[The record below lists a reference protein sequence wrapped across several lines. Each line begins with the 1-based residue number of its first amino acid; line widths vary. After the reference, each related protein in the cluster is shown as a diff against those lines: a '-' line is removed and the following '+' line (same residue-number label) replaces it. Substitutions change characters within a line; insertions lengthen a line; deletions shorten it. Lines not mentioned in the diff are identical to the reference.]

1 MKRTARHHG
10 RLPTLALRTGGL
22 LIAGAMLV
30 GPPADGGSLYAQ
42 HDTSNRTAR
51 APASTTL
58 RQSLDQMAA
67 SLAATAGAHGL
78 EKVAVFEFS
87 DPRGEE
93 AAGGYDFRVLGRFCA
108 DELERCLLRRNSS
121 RYRSGEEKVHFQ
133 VVARHAAMLRGG
145 ERAVAGA
152 VRGSLRRG
160 DGHTVVLRCEL
171 VDTGRNHVVDTV
183 SATAALNTS
192 QWAMTGRSV
201 QVIAYDPGSDSF
213 TPPPGTV
220 DTASLA
226 DGPEGNH
233 PLDSVNPLNSASKV
247 PFDVE
252 ILVRN
257 PFDGK
262 MALRQPRFQGNE
274 MFMPLEQGEVY
285 AIRITNFTGRPALM
299 RLTVD
304 GLNTLPEKPKSFNRG
319 VYVVPANEQTTS
331 ESRVRVNLDAARP
344 WVLDPAHGDTSMVR
358 GFFSATGAHAK
369 YNEFVVVDAAESRA
383 AQQGYVQQI
392 GLITAAFY
400 EARGH
405 LVASPGRA
413 PLGDDPRGTGEGDSR
428 SPVGTGEGA
437 ERDESLR
444 QFRGVRPGNL
454 LGVIHVR
461 YGQPDTRPTNNP

>member
-1 MKRTARHHG
+1 MKRSARHHG
-10 RLPTLALRTGGL
+10 RLPTLAIRTAGL
-22 LIAGAMLV
+22 LIAGAMLI
-30 GPPADGGSLYAQ
+30 GPLADGGPLYAQ
-42 HDTSNRTAR
+42 RRTSNRTVR

-58 RQSLDQMAA
+58 RESLDRMAA
-67 SLAATAGAHGL
+67 SLASAARSHGL

-93 AAGGYDFRVLGRFCA
+93 AAGGYDLRVLGRFCA
-108 DELERCLLRRNSS
+108 DELERCLLRRNVS

-133 VVARHAAMLRGG
+133 VVARHAVMLRGG

-160 DGHTVVLRCEL
+160 DGHTVLLRCEL
-171 VDTGRNHVVDTV
+171 VDTGRNHVVETV

-201 QVIAYDPGSDSF
+201 QVIAYDPASDSF
-213 TPPPGTV
+213 TPPPGAV
-220 DTASLA
+220 DTAQLA
-226 DGPEGNH
+226 GSPEGNH
-233 PLDSVNPLNSASKV
+233 PLDPPRPLEPPSKV

-262 MALRQPRFQGNE
+262 MTLRQPRFQGNE

-285 AIRITNFTGRPALM
+285 SIRITNYTGRPALM
-299 RLTVD
+299 RLMVD
-304 GLNTLPEKPKSFNRG
+304 GLNTLPQKPKSFNRG

-344 WVLDPAHGDTSMVR
+344 WVLDPAGGDTSMVR
-358 GFFSATGAHAK
+358 GFFSQTGAHAK

-383 AQQGYVQQI
+383 AGQGYVQQI

-405 LVASPGRA
+405 LVGSPGNA
-413 PLGDDPRGTGEGDSR
+413 PRGGDPRGSDEGDAR
-428 SPVGTGEGA
+428 SPVGTGAGA

-444 QFRGVRPGNL
+444 HFRGVRPGNL

-461 YGQPDTRPTNNP
+461 YGQPDTQPTNRP